1 MTQYTDPHIGVWKE
15 AMNVAMKR
23 RLTAL
28 EADYVNAHL
37 GVWKEGDAVGL
48 AGSKREA
55 AEAEAET
62 RSVYGPEH
70 SSKTSYA
77 TTGS

>member
-1 MTQYTDPHIGVWKE
+1 
-15 AMNVAMKR
+15 MNVAMKR

-28 EADYVNAHL
+28 EADYVNDHL
-37 GVWKEGDAVGL
+37 GVWKEGDAVGS
-48 AGSKREA
+48 AGSKDEA

-70 SSKTSYA
+70 L
-77 TTGS
+77 